1 MKLRELLISTAMMS
15 LTFVPAE
22 AVTPPL
28 PSPLL
33 TEDKILGEAYYDT
46 LNILN
51 TPNQCS
57 EFFGGAS
64 ASVDI
69 FNELIAN
76 VRKEYFPSWIGI
88 KMSGVVNVSSMT
100 SKRKYRLFEK
110 VSINA
115 NGPFYRRRYL
125 NAETN
130 VPGIGRFAANTKEAR
145 VLMLLHELGHMVQG
159 KSGDWLLPDDG
170 NDEAQSRENTRKI
183 EGVCVG
189 QLKNLGKGDTTM
201 NSAIGKQQQDKK
213 VTQADATVTTP

>member
-15 LTFVPAE
+15 LAFVSAE

-33 TEDKILGEAYYDT
+33 TEDKILGEAYNDT
-46 LNILN
+46 LKILN

-57 EFFGGAS
+57 EFFEGAS

-100 SKRKYRLFEK
+100 TKRKYRLFEK

-115 NGPFYRRRYL
+115 NGPFYRRTYS
-125 NAETN
+125 NSEPN

-145 VLMLLHELGHMVQG
+145 VLMLLHELGHVVQG

-170 NDEAQSRENTRKI
+170 KDDAQSRDNTRKI
-183 EGVCVG
+183 EDVCRS

-201 NSAIGKQQQDKK
+201 NSVSGKQQDKK
-213 VTQADATVTTP
+213 LTQADVIGNKP